1 MADLKL
7 YDIIDLE
14 PLRRYIL
21 TNGERRSYRRRQH
34 FCTLS
39 RPAQEIGLVIS
50 GGFAF
55 SRPDYK
61 GDRHILSLAFTDEII
76 GAYITPDFSRRSGFD
91 ITAMCDSEAA
101 VVSLDAMTDYID
113 RELPGFRLQFTT
125 AIATSFML
133 RGIAYRCE
141 SPESRYLELL
151 RRLPHINGQMSNTAI
166 ASYLGIAR
174 ETFVRMRSRLNA
186 QIRDSDQNGDTD
198 QSF

>member
-14 PLRRYIL
+14 PLRHYIL

-39 RPAQEIGLVIS
+39 QPAQEIGLVIS

-61 GDRHILSLAFTDEII
+61 GDRQILSLAFTGEII

-91 ITAMCDSEAA
+91 ITA
-101 VVSLDAMTDYID
+101 
-113 RELPGFRLQFTT
+113 
-125 AIATSFML
+125 
-133 RGIAYRCE
+133 
-141 SPESRYLELL
+141 
-151 RRLPHINGQMSNTAI
+151 
-166 ASYLGIAR
+166 
-174 ETFVRMRSRLNA
+174 
-186 QIRDSDQNGDTD
+186 
-198 QSF
+198 